1 MARDEVGP
9 GLLAAIATGG
19 VLGALGRYG
28 VARALPD
35 EPGRFPT
42 ATFLVN
48 VSGCLAMGLLFVWVL
63 SLRRP
68 HPWLRP
74 FLGVGV
80 LGGWTTFS
88 TYALESRALLASSH
102 LVTGLSYALGSLV
115 AGILAV
121 GAGVTLGERAF
132 GRRR

>member
-9 GLLAAIATGG
+9 GLLAAIAAGG
-19 VLGALGRYG
+19 VLGSLGRFG

-35 EPGRFPT
+35 EPGMFPA
-42 ATFLVN
+42 ATFIVN
-48 VSGCLAMGLLFVWVL
+48 VSGSFAMGLLFVWVV
-63 SLRRP
+63 SMRRP

-88 TYALESRALLASSH
+88 TYALETRALLASGH
-102 LVTGLSYALGSLV
+102 PMTGLVYALGSL
-115 AGILAV
+115 AGGLAAV

>member
-1 MARDEVGP
+1 MRTGDR
-9 GLLAAIATGG
+9 GLLAAIAAGG
-19 VLGALGRYG
+19 VIGSLGRYG

-35 EPGRFPT
+35 EPGAFPW
-42 ATFLVN
+42 ATFIVN
-48 VSGCLAMGLLFVWVL
+48 VSGSLAMGILFVWVL
-63 SLRRP
+63 TMHRP

-88 TYALESRALLASSH
+88 TYALETRALVASGHGATALA
-102 LVTGLSYALGSLV
+102 YALGSLLV
-115 AGILAV
+115 GLVAV
-121 GAGVTLGERAF
+121 GAGVSLGERAF

>member
-1 MARDEVGP
+1 MRAGDR
-9 GLLAAIATGG
+9 GLLLAIAAG
-19 VLGALGRYG
+19 GALGSLGRYA

-35 EPGRFPT
+35 QPGAFPT
-42 ATFLVN
+42 GTFLVN
-48 VSGCLAMGLLFVWVL
+48 VSGSLAMGVLFVWVL
-63 SLRRP
+63 ALHRP

-88 TYALESRALLASSH
+88 TYALESRALVVSGHGPTAL
-102 LVTGLSYALGSLV
+102 LYAAGSLLLGL
-115 AGILAV
+115 AAV
-121 GAGVTLGERAF
+121 GAGVSLGERAF

>member
-1 MARDEVGP
+1 MRTGDR
-9 GLLAAIATGG
+9 GLLAAIAAGG
-19 VLGALGRYG
+19 VIGSLGRYG

-35 EPGRFPT
+35 EPGAFPW
-42 ATFLVN
+42 ATFIVN
-48 VSGCLAMGLLFVWVL
+48 VSGSLAMGTLFVWVL
-63 SLRRP
+63 TMHRP

-88 TYALESRALLASSH
+88 TYALETRALVASGH
-102 LVTGLSYALGSLV
+102 GTRRWRTLGSLLV
-115 AGILAV
+115 GLVAV
-121 GAGVTLGERAF
+121 GAGVSLGERAF